1 MSRTGTKQRHLYT
14 LCWNDKRM
22 LPHFFRHYSPLVDR
36 FFIFDNGSTDG
47 SVETLAGD
55 ERVRLS
61 HFRTHSESF
70 ADTELQLSEE
80 IWKNSRGS
88 ADWVLFVD
96 MDEHLYHEDLPS
108 YLRLCQERSV
118 TAIKALGYEMV
129 ADTFPDTTQRLCD
142 IVTHGVRYPDYDK
155 LVLFDPSAIT
165 RTNFAHGRHFASPEG
180 RVEWPALAEVLLL
193 HFKKLGLE
201 YEVFRSAELRT
212 GLGSRDIEMG
222 AGYQYLL
229 SPDEIAERFK
239 QAVQIAR
246 PIPRTLRETWEE
258 EAVRLKNQ
266 VAACEREIGHLRTV
280 VQQHDA
286 ETAGWQERIASAD
299 TEAARIRDDMVSRE
313 KQISDLEAQV
323 IALSAE
329 LTTARHTASVNENI
343 LTSTQDALM
352 EAKGELS
359 RASQELQTVYQ
370 SRSWRVTQPLR
381 SLRYHLIHSLS
392 HARPLRRKPSP
403 ANPMRK
409 RSKDAPPH
417 PEITATS
424 AVAGA
429 ALGAPDCDPPSPAVD
444 CICNETEAARV
455 KLGTQ
460 VQHELESAMRSD
472 PSNWALRKE
481 YFGVLEEMSR
491 RHLGVFYANLPD
503 VATPLMIRASTSD
516 IWNLRQIFLDGDCE
530 SEPYLYG
537 DYSFTMPRPRRILDL
552 GAYCGYS
559 AVYFANRFPEA
570 EIVCVEPPGAN
581 FDALC
586 VNTSVY
592 SNIRRLAAAVW
603 TERTTMHRSEHVLG
617 DWGNQFAPSD
627 CGVGDTIPAYSISDI
642 LDMHGWDH
650 VDLVKCVI
658 EGAQV
663 DALTQPQRPWA
674 NQVLLVA
681 TKPPKGIWPRPEDED
696 RLLAAFPD
704 AVFEQIRNP
713 NLILAFRRRPSASVV
728 RPGTKTDLPLVPSS
742 PGLRRVELA
751 NISDRFDFYKFD
763 DAGLCL
769 KPNPPG
775 EPPASVTWHLN
786 LDQHNGFLAT
796 VASGLS
802 PSSSSH
808 LAIRLIISD
817 PISGAIRAN
826 EKLCVA
832 SAKEQSWIVHFP
844 SLSGAHDITLSAEPG
859 ALDAQGGQIP
869 WIHIIEARFV

>member
-1 MSRTGTKQRHLYT
+1 MNGTGTKQRHLYT

-47 SVETLAGD
+47 SVEALTGD

-88 ADWVLFVD
+88 ADWVFVVD
-96 MDEHLYHEDLPS
+96 MDEHVYHEDLPS

-129 ADTFPDTTQRLCD
+129 ADTFPNTTQRLCD
-142 IVTHGVRYPDYDK
+142 IVTRGVRCPELHDK

-165 RTNFAHGRHFASPEG
+165 RTNFAHGRHSASPEG

-201 YEVFRSAELRT
+201 YELFRSAELRT
-212 GLGSRDIEMG
+212 GLGSRDIEMKW
-222 AGYQYLL
+222 GYQYLL

-239 QAVQIAR
+239 RAAQLAR

-266 VAACEREIGHLRTV
+266 VAACEHESRHLRTV

-299 TEAARIRDDMVSRE
+299 AEAARIRDDMVSRE
-313 KQISDLEAQV
+313 KQVSDLEAQV

-329 LTTARHTASVNENI
+329 LTTARHTASVTENT
-343 LTSTQDALM
+343 LAATQENLRGTESMLAAAQ
-352 EAKGELS
+352 ERS
-359 RASQELQTVYQ
+359 RALEGL
-370 SRSWRVTQPLR
+370 L
-381 SLRYHLIHSLS
+381 
-392 HARPLRRKPSP
+392 A
-403 ANPMRK
+403 
-409 RSKDAPPH
+409 
-417 PEITATS
+417 ATED
-424 AVAGA
+424 AGA
-429 ALGAPDCDPPSPAVD
+429 ALGAPDCDPPNPAVD
-444 CICNETEAARV
+444 CICSETETAPV
-455 KLGTQ
+455 KLGAQ

-516 IWNLRQIFLDGDCE
+516 IWNLRQIFLDGDCM
-530 SEPYLYG
+530 SEPYMYG
-537 DYSFTMPRPRRILDL
+537 DYGFAMPRPRRILDL

-570 EIVCVEPPGAN
+570 KIVCVEPPGAN

-603 TERTTMHRSEHVLG
+603 TERTTVHRSGHVLG

-627 CGVGDTIPAYSISDI
+627 CGVDDTIPAYSISDI
-642 LDMHGWDH
+642 LAMNGWDH
-650 VDLVKCVI
+650 VDLVKCLLV
-658 EGAQV
+658 GAQV
-663 DALTQPQRPWA
+663 DVLTQPQRPWA
-674 NQVLLVA
+674 DQVLLVA
-681 TKPPKGIWPRPEDED
+681 TKPPKGLWPRPDDED
-696 RLLAAFPD
+696 RLLAAFPEP
-704 AVFEQIRNP
+704 VFQQIRNQ
-713 NLILAFRRRPSASVV
+713 NLILAFRRRSGASVV
-728 RPGTKTDLPLVPSS
+728 QLCTKTDLSLVPSS
-742 PGLRRVELA
+742 PGLCRVELA

-786 LDQHNGFLAT
+786 LHQHSGFLAT
-796 VASGLS
+796 VVSGPS
-802 PSSSSH
+802 PSSSSQI
-808 LAIRLIISD
+808 AIKLIISD
-817 PISGAIRAN
+817 PMSRAIRAN

-832 SAKEQSWIVHFP
+832 SAKKQSWMVHFP

>member
-1 MSRTGTKQRHLYT
+1 MNGTGTKQRHLYT

-47 SVETLAGD
+47 SVEALTGD

-88 ADWVLFVD
+88 ADWVFVVD
-96 MDEHLYHEDLPS
+96 MDEHVYHEDLPS

-129 ADTFPDTTQRLCD
+129 ADTFPNTTQRLCD
-142 IVTHGVRYPDYDK
+142 IVTRGVRCPELHDK

-165 RTNFAHGRHFASPEG
+165 RTNFAHGRHSASPEG

-201 YEVFRSAELRT
+201 YELFRSAELRT
-212 GLGSRDIEMG
+212 GLGSRDIEMKW
-222 AGYQYLL
+222 GYQYLL

-239 QAVQIAR
+239 RAAQLAR

-266 VAACEREIGHLRTV
+266 VAACEHESRHLRTV

-299 TEAARIRDDMVSRE
+299 AEAARIRDDMVSRE
-313 KQISDLEAQV
+313 KQVSDLEAQV

-329 LTTARHTASVNENI
+329 LTTARHTASVTENT
-343 LTSTQDALM
+343 LAATQENLRGTESMLAAAQDR
-352 EAKGELS
+352 S
-359 RASQELQTVYQ
+359 RALEGL
-370 SRSWRVTQPLR
+370 L
-381 SLRYHLIHSLS
+381 
-392 HARPLRRKPSP
+392 A
-403 ANPMRK
+403 
-409 RSKDAPPH
+409 
-417 PEITATS
+417 ATED
-424 AVAGA
+424 AGA
-429 ALGAPDCDPPSPAVD
+429 ALVAPDCDPPNPAVD
-444 CICNETEAARV
+444 CICSETETAPV
-455 KLGTQ
+455 KLGAQ

-516 IWNLRQIFLDGDCE
+516 IWNLRQIFLDGDCM
-530 SEPYLYG
+530 SEPYMYG
-537 DYSFTMPRPRRILDL
+537 DYGFAMPRPRRILDL

-570 EIVCVEPPGAN
+570 KIVCVEPPGAN

-603 TERTTMHRSEHVLG
+603 TERTTVHRSGHVLG

-627 CGVGDTIPAYSISDI
+627 CGVDDTIPAYSISDI
-642 LDMHGWDH
+642 LAMNGWDH
-650 VDLVKCVI
+650 VDLVKCVLV
-658 EGAQV
+658 GAQV
-663 DALTQPQRPWA
+663 DVLTQPQRPWA
-674 NQVLLVA
+674 DQVLLVA
-681 TKPPKGIWPRPEDED
+681 TKPPKGLWPRPDDED
-696 RLLAAFPD
+696 RLLAAFPEP
-704 AVFEQIRNP
+704 VFQQIRNQ
-713 NLILAFRRRPSASVV
+713 NLILAFRRRSGASVV
-728 RPGTKTDLPLVPSS
+728 QLCTKTDLSLVPSS
-742 PGLRRVELA
+742 PGLCRVELA

-775 EPPASVTWHLN
+775 EPPASVTWHLY
-786 LDQHNGFLAT
+786 LQQHSGFLAT
-796 VASGLS
+796 VVSGPS
-802 PSSSSH
+802 PSSSSQI
-808 LAIRLIISD
+808 AIKLIISD
-817 PISGAIRAN
+817 PMSRAIRAN

-832 SAKEQSWIVHFP
+832 SAKKQSWMVHFP

-869 WIHIIEARFV
+869 WIRIIEARFV

>member
-1 MSRTGTKQRHLYT
+1 MNGTGTKQRHLYT

-47 SVETLAGD
+47 SVEALAGD

-61 HFRTHSESF
+61 HFRSHSESF
-70 ADTELQLSEE
+70 VDTELQLSEE
-80 IWKNSRGS
+80 MWKNSRGS
-88 ADWVLFVD
+88 ADWVFVVD
-96 MDEHLYHEDLPS
+96 MDEHVYHEDLPS

-129 ADTFPDTTQRLCD
+129 ADTFPNTTQRLCD
-142 IVTHGVRYPDYDK
+142 IVTRGVRCPELHDK

-165 RTNFAHGRHFASPEG
+165 RTNFAPGRHSASPEG

-212 GLGSRDIEMG
+212 GLGSRDIEMKW
-222 AGYQYLL
+222 GYQYLL

-239 QAVQIAR
+239 RAAQLAR

-266 VAACEREIGHLRTV
+266 VAACEHESGHLRTV

-299 TEAARIRDDMVSRE
+299 AEAARIRDDMVSRE
-313 KQISDLEAQV
+313 KQVSDLEAQV

-329 LTTARHTASVNENI
+329 LTTARHTASVTENT
-343 LTSTQDALM
+343 LAATQENLRGTESMLAAAQ
-352 EAKGELS
+352 ERS
-359 RASQELQTVYQ
+359 RALEGL
-370 SRSWRVTQPLR
+370 L
-381 SLRYHLIHSLS
+381 
-392 HARPLRRKPSP
+392 A
-403 ANPMRK
+403 
-409 RSKDAPPH
+409 
-417 PEITATS
+417 ATED
-424 AVAGA
+424 AGA
-429 ALGAPDCDPPSPAVD
+429 ALGAPDCDPPNPAVD
-444 CICNETEAARV
+444 CICSETETAPV
-455 KLGTQ
+455 KLGAQ

-516 IWNLRQIFLDGDCE
+516 IWNLRQIFLDGDCM
-530 SEPYLYG
+530 SEPYMYG
-537 DYSFTMPRPRRILDL
+537 DYGFAMPRPRRILDL

-603 TERTTMHRSEHVLG
+603 TERTTVHRSGHVLG

-627 CGVGDTIPAYSISDI
+627 CGVDDTIPAYSISDI
-642 LDMHGWDH
+642 LAMNGWDH
-650 VDLVKCVI
+650 VDLVKCVL

-663 DALTQPQRPWA
+663 DVLTQPQRPWA
-674 NQVLLVA
+674 DQVLLVA
-681 TKPPKGIWPRPEDED
+681 TKPPKGLWPRPDDED
-696 RLLAAFPD
+696 RLLAAFPEP
-704 AVFEQIRNP
+704 VFQQIRNP
-713 NLILAFRRRPSASVV
+713 NLILAFRRRSAASVV
-728 RPGTKTDLPLVPSS
+728 QLCTKTDLPLVPSS
-742 PGLRRVELA
+742 PGLCRVELA

-775 EPPASVTWHLN
+775 EPPASVIWHLN
-786 LDQHNGFLAT
+786 LHQHSGFLAT
-796 VASGLS
+796 VVSGPS
-802 PSSSSH
+802 PSSSSQI
-808 LAIRLIISD
+808 AIKLIISD
-817 PISGAIRAN
+817 PMSRAIRAN

-832 SAKEQSWIVHFP
+832 SAKKQSWMVHFP